1 MASDINKV
9 FLVGR
14 LTRDA
19 ELKYTNTG
27 TAVSKFS
34 LAVNR
39 SKRSGDQ
46 WSEEASFFDL
56 TLWGK
61 QAEAVNQY
69 LTKGKQV
76 AIEGELR
83 QNRWEQDGQKRSK
96 VEINV
101 NHLQLLGGG
110 GAFNNS
116 SGSNSSGSSYRK
128 SSGSG
133 NSKTTGQSFQHR
145 NDTPPQEFEDDIPF

>member
-39 SKRSGDQ
+39 NKRSGDQ
-46 WSEEASFFDL
+46 WSEEANFFDL

-110 GAFNNS
+110 GASNNS
-116 SGSNSSGSSYRK
+116 GNSGGGGSSYQK
-128 SSGSG
+128 SSVPG

-145 NDTPPQEFEDDIPF
+145 NDAPPQEFEDDIPF